1 MPKIPSLILAQRIIQ
16 NFDTDDFTLWIIE
29 GPLRI
34 GKSAY
39 IMKAGFQVLDH
50 LYGDPMTWDT
60 MKPYMGWHPAEN
72 VEKWLNVDE
81 RQPFFIW
88 DDAGMWLFS
97 LDWSDPLMVA
107 IQKYM
112 NVVGTDYNNLI
123 LTTPSASWVL
133 SKISKM
139 PGMKRI
145 KIIKRDG
152 GVTDAPSK
160 LFSRIAVCY
169 KPWRSPDLK
178 KHGVYKR
185 FYDFYSCRI
194 PDDIYEIYYP
204 IRREY
209 ARLAKMAIKEQLALR
224 STMSQVAELRIK
236 SRLRRLEDEEVK
248 IHKAL
253 AKALKDEG
261 IE

>member
-1 MPKIPSLILAQRIIQ
+1 MAKMPSLILAQKMVQ
-16 NFDTDDFTLWIIE
+16 NFRYDSFTLWIIE

-39 IMKAGFQVLDH
+39 VMKAGYQVLDYF
-50 LYGDPMTWDT
+50 YGDPMTWDA

-72 VEKWLNVDE
+72 VEKWLNVTD

-112 NVVGTDYNNLI
+112 NVVGTDYNNLV
-123 LTTPSASWVL
+123 LTTPSASWIL

-139 PGMKRI
+139 PGMRRI
-145 KIIKRDG
+145 KIIRREGRSRD
-152 GVTDAPSK
+152 TPTK
-160 LFSRIAVCY
+160 LYGRTAICY
-169 KPWRSPDLK
+169 QPWQSPDLK

-185 FYDFYSCRI
+185 FYDNYSCLI
-194 PDDIYEIYYP
+194 PDDIYDIYYP

-224 STMSQVAELRIK
+224 STISQVSNLRIK
-236 SRLRRLEDEEVK
+236 ARLRKLEKDEEK

-253 AKALKDEG
+253 AKVLKDEG